1 LFECRVSTPQAG
13 AGASVQRHSARHP
26 IVRRLEMRDVNPRV
40 LSAGTISGDKVVNPE
55 GDNLGE
61 IKDFM
66 IDLDSGR
73 IAYAVLQ
80 FGGFLGMGDKLFAV
94 PWEALR
100 LSTEEHKFYLDVD
113 KERLKEAPG
122 FDKDN
127 WPSSADRTFLNNV
140 YSYYGYKPYWE

>member
-1 LFECRVSTPQAG
+1 VSPVA
-13 AGASVQRHSARHP
+13 HSERQ
-26 IVRRLEMRDVNPRV
+26 ETKTMRDVNPKV
-40 LSAGTISGDKVVNPE
+40 LSAETLSGDKVVNPE
-55 GDNLGE
+55 GENLGE

-66 IDLDSGR
+66 IDLDTGR
-73 IAYAVLQ
+73 IAYAVLK

-100 LSTEEHKFYLDVD
+100 LSTEEHQFYLDVD
-113 KERLKEAPG
+113 KDRLKDAPG

-127 WPSSADRTFLNNV
+127 WPSSADRSFQTNV